1 MIAAKTTAMRSIFPV
16 RRRAI
21 TALLGGL
28 AGFGSCLVG
37 FPAQGD
43 NRLTAQYTISMT
55 GVSIGRIVWIV
66 DIGNRFYAASANG
79 KASGVLSVFLSGD
92 GSIAAQGAVTPQR
105 LAPSTY
111 ISNITEDEA
120 TVHLH
125 MTFDGSGV
133 KELVTNAP
141 ARKDRI
147 PVSAADRRG
156 TTDPLSAVLIPAA
169 APEEALRPA
178 SCARTMPIFDG
189 EVRYDLVL
197 TYKRVEQMK
206 VERGYA
212 GPVLVCNIALH
223 PIAGYRS
230 GSMVIKYIAGRKD
243 MELWL
248 APIGDTAV
256 IAPVRIMIPTLI
268 GTFEI
273 KAERFE
279 ASASTPHENVPA
291 SANAPK

>member
-1 MIAAKTTAMRSIFPV
+1 MRSIFPV
-16 RRRAI
+16 RHRAI
-21 TALLGGL
+21 AALLGGL
-28 AGFGSCLVG
+28 AGGACLAGV
-37 FPAQGD
+37 PAQAE

-55 GVSIGRIVWIV
+55 GVSIGRIIWIV
-66 DIGNRFYAASANG
+66 DIGEHFYAASASG

-92 GSIAAQGAVTPQR
+92 GSIATQGAMTPQR
-105 LAPSTY
+105 LSPRTY
-111 ISNITEDEA
+111 ISNITEDEG
-120 TVHLH
+120 TVHLR
-125 MTFDGSGV
+125 MTFDGGGV
-133 KELVTNAP
+133 KELVTNARP
-141 ARKDRI
+141 RKDRV
-147 PVSAADRRG
+147 PVSEADRRG

-169 APEEALRPA
+169 TPDDMLRPA
-178 SCARTMPIFDG
+178 SCVRTLPIFDG

-206 VERGYA
+206 VEHGYA
-212 GPVLVCNIALH
+212 GPVLVCGIALH

-248 APIGDTAV
+248 APIGGSAV

-273 KAERFE
+273 KADRFE
-279 ASASTPHENVPA
+279 AAPA
-291 SANAPK
+291 ADDAARAPSGVSR